1 MDGCREEFSGDFMV
15 LRPDKGGVRSLL
27 QLLRS
32 SDVGTSDAVNCAAG
46 CKEVPDR
53 WCRWIIFLSVV
64 AQMLLLWVKW
74 PLGKL
79 GSAVEYWMNLIT
91 DNGGGVLKLIRNAM
105 QGELRIPHRK
115 SPNYRSLIGLIDTRV
130 ELDKKIKPEDGS
142 YLAALGIMASKLA
155 YENELVIKNVVEN
168 HWHMKFL
175 EFFNCCNEFRGDQDD
190 YTTQAFMFADKPADA
205 DLVVVAFRGTQP
217 FDAEDWCTDVD
228 ISWYDIPEAGK
239 VHGGFMKALG
249 LQRNAIGWPEKIEA
263 IKERPFAY
271 YAVRDALK
279 KSLAA
284 NPRAR
289 FAVTGHSLGGA
300 LAVLFPAILA
310 LHRERDLLARL
321 HGVYTYGQPR
331 VGDAQLGE
339 FVERHLD
346 TTAARGRYF
355 RFVYSNDIVPR
366 VPYDGM
372 FKHFGRCIY
381 FDSYYRAQAMEEEPN
396 KNYFS
401 LAFVVSKYVNAAW
414 ELVRGLI
421 IGHVVDG
428 AEYTEGWTMRIARAV
443 GLVIPGLPA
452 HAPQDYVNATRL
464 GAASLDLLL
473 RDH

>member
-1 MDGCREEFSGDFMV
+1 MDGRDEFSGDFMV

-27 QLLRS
+27 HLLRS
-32 SDVGTSDAVNCAAG
+32 SDVGANDAVDCAPG
-46 CKEVPDR
+46 KEVPDR
-53 WCRWIIFLSVV
+53 WRRWIIFVSVV
-64 AQMLLLWVKW
+64 AQMLLLWVKT
-74 PLGKL
+74 PLAKL
-79 GSAVEYWMNLIT
+79 GRALEYWMNFIT

-105 QGELRIPHRK
+105 QGKVRIPNRE
-115 SPNYRSLIGLIDTRV
+115 SPNYRSLIGLIDMRI

-175 EFFNCCNEFRGDQDD
+175 EFFNCWNEFRGDH
-190 YTTQAFMFADKPADA
+190 TTQAFMFADKPADA

-228 ISWYDIPEAGK
+228 ISWYEIPEVGK

-249 LQRNAIGWPEKIEA
+249 LQRNAVGWPVEIEA
-263 IKERPFAY
+263 TKERPFAY
-271 YAVRDALK
+271 YAVRDALRR
-279 KSLAA
+279 SLAT

-310 LHRERDLLARL
+310 LHGENDLLARL

-331 VGDAQLGE
+331 VGDARLGE

-346 TTAARGRYF
+346 TPAARGRYF
-355 RFVYSNDIVPR
+355 RFVYCNDIVPR
-366 VPYDGM
+366 VPYDGL

-381 FDSYYRAQAMEEEPN
+381 FDGFYRARAMEEEPN

-414 ELVRGLI
+414 ELARGLV
-421 IGHVVDG
+421 IGHVDG
-428 AEYTEGWTMRIARAV
+428 AEYAEGWTMRVARAV

-464 GAASLDLLL
+464 GAASLELLL

>member
-1 MDGCREEFSGDFMV
+1 MDGQDEFSGDFMV

-27 QLLRS
+27 HLLRS
-32 SDVGTSDAVNCAAG
+32 SDVSESDAVDCAAG
-46 CKEVPDR
+46 GKEVAD
-53 WCRWIIFLSVV
+53 RWIIFVSIV
-64 AQMLLLWVKW
+64 AQMLLLWVKT
-74 PLGKL
+74 PLAKL

-105 QGELRIPHRK
+105 QGKLRVPDRE
-115 SPNYRSLIGLIDTRV
+115 SPNYRSLIGLIDMRI
-130 ELDKKIKPEDGS
+130 ELDKKIKAENGG
-142 YLAALGIMASKLA
+142 YLAALGIMASKIA
-155 YENELVIKNVVEN
+155 YENEHVIKNVVEN

-175 EFFNCCNEFRGDQDD
+175 EFFNCWNEFRGDH
-190 YTTQAFMFADKPADA
+190 TTQAFMFADKPADA
-205 DLVVVAFRGTQP
+205 DLLVVAFRGTQP

-228 ISWYDIPEAGK
+228 ISWYEIPGVGK

-249 LQRNAIGWPEKIEA
+249 LQRNAAGWPAEIEA
-263 IKERPFAY
+263 TKDRLFAY

-284 NPRAR
+284 NPRAQ

-310 LHRERDLLARL
+310 LHGEHDLLARL

-331 VGDAQLGE
+331 VGDARLGE
-339 FVERHLD
+339 FVERQLD
-346 TTAARGRYF
+346 TPAARGRYF
-355 RFVYSNDIVPR
+355 RFVYCNDIVPR
-366 VPYDGM
+366 VPFDGL

-381 FDSYYRAQAMEEEPN
+381 FDGYYRARAMEEEPN

-414 ELVRGLI
+414 ELARGLV
-421 IGHVVDG
+421 IGHVDG
-428 AEYTEGWTMRIARAV
+428 AEYVEGWTMRVARAV
-443 GLVIPGLPA
+443 GLIIPGLPA

>member
-1 MDGCREEFSGDFMV
+1 MDGCRDGFSGDFMV

-27 QLLRS
+27 HLLRC
-32 SDVGTSDAVNCAAG
+32 SDVGASDAVDCAPG
-46 CKEVPDR
+46 KEVVLDR
-53 WCRWIIFLSVV
+53 WHRWIIFLSVV
-64 AQMLLLWVKW
+64 AQMLLLWVKT
-74 PLGKL
+74 PLAKL

-91 DNGGGVLKLIRNAM
+91 HNGGGVLKLIRNAM
-105 QGELRIPHRK
+105 QGQLRIPHRE
-115 SPNYRSLIGLIDTRV
+115 SPNYRSLIGLIDMRV

-175 EFFNCCNEFRGDQDD
+175 EFFNCWNEFRGDQGD
-190 YTTQAFMFADKPADA
+190 YTTQAFMFADKPVDA

-217 FDAEDWCTDVD
+217 FEAEDWCTDVD
-228 ISWYDIPEAGK
+228 ISWYEIPEVGK

-249 LQRNAIGWPEKIEA
+249 LQRNPIGWPAKIEA
-263 IKERPFAY
+263 TKERPFAY

-310 LHRERDLLARL
+310 LHDEHDLLARL

-331 VGDAQLGE
+331 VGDARLGE
-339 FVERHLD
+339 FVERQLD
-346 TTAARGRYF
+346 TPTARGRYF
-355 RFVYSNDIVPR
+355 RFVYCNDIVPR
-366 VPYDGM
+366 VPFDGL
-372 FKHFGRCIY
+372 FKHFGQCIY
-381 FDSYYRAQAMEEEPN
+381 FDGYYRARAMEEEPN

-414 ELVRGLI
+414 ELARGLF
-421 IGHVVDG
+421 IGHVDG
-428 AEYTEGWTMRIARAV
+428 AEYVEGWTMRVARAV
-443 GLVIPGLPA
+443 GLIIPGLPA